1 MNVEQISAHFLDYC
15 DRERHLVPHTL
26 AAYRQDLAEFCRY
39 FPGRVIDEITGDDLV
54 AYSQHLTSSRKLAP
68 ATVKRRFACLRM
80 MYSRLVRQRLIR
92 ESPFATIDLRIRIP
106 TRLPR
111 CLSTGEAR
119 ALLHAA
125 RFASRTTHLAT
136 VLLFATGVRVSE
148 LASIQIKDIDLEHG
162 SVRIRGKGNRE
173 RMVFLSDGKIV
184 AQVRDYIALE
194 HPLGVASN
202 KLLLNARG
210 GAMTSNC
217 LRGRIKTLGKMAH
230 LARTITP
237 HMLRHTAATALM
249 EAGVDIRFVQRLLG
263 HQTITTTQLYT
274 HVSDR
279 ALKAAISAANVLGH
293 LTTPLGQSCA
303 HN

>member
-1 MNVEQISAHFLDYC
+1 MNTEQIAAQFLDYC
-15 DRERHLVPHTL
+15 ERERHLTPHTL

-39 FPGRVIDEITGDDLV
+39 FSGRNVVEITGDDLV

-68 ATVKRRFACLRM
+68 ATVKRRFACIRM
-80 MYSRLVRQRLIR
+80 MFSKLARQRVIH

-125 RFASRTTHLAT
+125 RSSSRVTHLAA
-136 VLLFATGVRVSE
+136 VLLFATGIRVSE
-148 LASIQIKDIDLEHG
+148 LASILTKDIDLEQG
-162 SVRIRGKGNRE
+162 SIRIRGKGNRE
-173 RMVFLSDGKIV
+173 RLVFLSDETITT
-184 AQVRDYIALE
+184 QIRDYLASE
-194 HPLGVASN
+194 HTPAN
-202 KLLLNARG
+202 ATTKLLLNAHG
-210 GAMTSNC
+210 QPMTSAC
-217 LRGRIKTLGKMAH
+217 LRNRIKALGIKAH
-230 LARTITP
+230 LSRPITP
-237 HMLRHTAATALM
+237 HMFRHTAATALI

-279 ALKAAISAANVLGH
+279 ALKAAISAADIISHFRKPAKVEMR
-293 LTTPLGQSCA
+293 A
-303 HN
+303 